1 VPGAAAGSRSAV
13 LAGHSPP
20 GPGPD
25 DGSAAP
31 QRCPEPDTSIRPGDR
46 ELAIFAGA
54 PERSGSDLC
63 RGQDASGCGRDI
75 LCSLPGAAVLMT
87 ASLATVPRRG
97 ARSGPLTRPDAGL
110 DRRSLN
116 AGSRVGHAL
125 NRQLPRPP
133 GGPPGSRP
141 TVSGPDRCAP
151 TDLLAPLH
159 LAPREAVRNG
169 PAAPRARR
177 SGSSRRPASLRS
189 AWTGRL
195 RWLRHFS
202 PASPA
207 RPLVPHPCGEAPGGM
222 ARDSRGPQNPVA
234 GGCPVRGR
242 PVLRRPVR

>member
-1 VPGAAAGSRSAV
+1 VLACAVSAGSVSADSVSASSESAGAVPAGLVLARALRPCSLVVLYPVVGPGAAAGSRSAV

-116 AGSRVGHAL
+116 AGSRVGQAL
-125 NRQLPRPP
+125 NRQLP
-133 GGPPGSRP
+133 
-141 TVSGPDRCAP
+141 
-151 TDLLAPLH
+151 
-159 LAPREAVRNG
+159 VRQVAHR
-169 PAAPRARR
+169 AAGRR
-177 SGSSRRPASLRS
+177 SG
-189 AWTGRL
+189 GRIDVL
-195 RWLRHFS
+195 PRIFLPHCILLH
-202 PASPA
+202 A
-207 RPLVPHPCGEAPGGM
+207 RPSETVQQRPEHGDQDP
-222 ARDSRGPQNPVA
+222 A
-234 GGCPVRGR
+234 GGQ
-242 PVLRRPVR
+242 RR